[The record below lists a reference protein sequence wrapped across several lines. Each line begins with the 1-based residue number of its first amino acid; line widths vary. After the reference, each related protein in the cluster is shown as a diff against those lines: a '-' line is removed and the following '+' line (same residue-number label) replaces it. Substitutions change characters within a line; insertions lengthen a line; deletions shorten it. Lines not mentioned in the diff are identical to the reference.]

1 MYNEIK
7 ITYKK
12 AQIGETMT
20 WIIAT
25 VIIIL
30 ILVISITISNFSF
43 GKDRNLK
50 VEQDSDILASKSM
63 FAYLLTSDS
72 GKTVYSQ
79 IKEEGNLNDFNGNLA
94 VKIFNPFSEEYA
106 GIWFGITDQRDAFPT
121 VSNDYF
127 LTRRGIGENPY
138 SRNNPDIILEEISL
152 DENRTVALVL
162 PEERK

>member
-1 MYNEIK
+1 MHNEI
-7 ITYKK
+7 TGKK

-20 WIIAT
+20 WIVAT
-25 VIIIL
+25 IIIVVIL
-30 ILVISITISNFSF
+30 IISITISNFSF
-43 GKDRNLK
+43 GKNRNLK
-50 VEQDSDILASKSM
+50 AEQDSDILASKSM
-63 FAYLLTSDS
+63 FAYLLASDS

-79 IKEEGNLNDFNGNLA
+79 IKGEGNLNSFNGNLA
-94 VKIFNPFSEEYA
+94 VKIFNPFAEEYA
-106 GIWFGITDQRDAFPT
+106 GLWLGVADQRDAFPA

-127 LTRRGIGENPY
+127 LARRSIGENPY